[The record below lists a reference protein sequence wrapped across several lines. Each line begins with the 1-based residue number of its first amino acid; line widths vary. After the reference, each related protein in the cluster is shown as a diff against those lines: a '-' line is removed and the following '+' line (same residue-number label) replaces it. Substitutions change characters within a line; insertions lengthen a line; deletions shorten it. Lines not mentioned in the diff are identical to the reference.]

1 MTRLQQNIINGLR
14 DAIDTKPM
22 TPTEINLN
30 LDQARRKIALII
42 QEHINPIEAHYTES
56 AKLFDLSR
64 VEQITLLLDKSM
76 DEIERLRQ

>member
-1 MTRLQQNIINGLR
+1 MT
-14 DAIDTKPM
+14 TS
-22 TPTEINLN
+22 EINLS

-42 QEHINPIEAHYTES
+42 QEHIKPIEEHYMES
-56 AKLFDLSR
+56 ANLFDLSR

>member
-1 MTRLQQNIINGLR
+1 
-14 DAIDTKPM
+14 M

-42 QEHINPIEAHYTES
+42 QEHINPIETHYMEN

-64 VEQITLLLDKSM
+64 AEQITLLLDKSI